1 MTKLPLGLLI
11 LILVHLAHSQQP
23 DMEHTPFQ
31 IGEINYFGYAGVDLA
46 PIRAQLPLHPGDT
59 LTHATFTKGPI
70 EAAIAHLTG
79 QPPTDLNVTCCD
91 EAKHLLIYIGLG
103 GTSSRP
109 MPTGVSPHSLDHLA
123 PDALRLYDQ
132 EMTALERAVVSG
144 NAGEDDSQGY
154 MLSNDPAL
162 HRINL
167 SMRAYAATHE
177 ADFIRVLRRA
187 SDPQQRR
194 AAAAFLGYVPRSTAQ
209 VKALTQAVS
218 DPDDE
223 VRNNAVRALSVLLA
237 ARNAQPLSIDP
248 QPFIALLFSGKWTDR
263 NKGSLFLF
271 RLTEGRDPALLDVL
285 RRQALQP
292 LIEGASWSGDPGHST
307 AFLVI
312 LGRIAAI
319 PNDKL
324 QQLIDTH
331 NSAALIAAA
340 SKPLGS

>member
-1 MTKLPLGLLI
+1 MTKLALVLLI
-11 LILVHLAHSQQP
+11 MALVHPARSQQA

-31 IGEINYFGYAGVDLA
+31 IGEINYFGYGGIDLV
-46 PIRAQLPLHPGDT
+46 PIRSQLPLHVGDT
-59 LTHATFTKGPI
+59 LTFATFSKGPT
-70 EAAIAHLTG
+70 EATITHLTG
-79 QPPTDLNVTCCD
+79 QPPTDLNITCCD

-109 MPTGVSPHSLDHLA
+109 MPTGISPHGTDHLDPA
-123 PDALRLYDQ
+123 ALHLYDQ

-144 NAGEDDSQGY
+144 NAGEDDSKGN

-162 HRINL
+162 HQINL
-167 SMRAYAATHE
+167 SMHTYAATRE
-177 ADFIRVLRRA
+177 AEFIRVLRMA
-187 SDPQQRR
+187 SDPHQRR
-194 AAAAFLGYVPRSTAQ
+194 AAAAFLGYVPRSTTQ
-209 VKALTQAVS
+209 VKALTQAVN

-237 ARNAQPLSIDP
+237 ARKAQPLLIDP
-248 QPFIALLFSGKWTDR
+248 QPFIAMLFSGKWTDR
-263 NKGSLFLF
+263 NKGSLLLF
-271 RLTEGRDPALLDVL
+271 RLTESRNPTLLDAL

-312 LGRIAAI
+312 LGRIAGI
-319 PNDKL
+319 PNDRL
-324 QQLIDTH
+324 QQLIDAH
-331 NSAALIAAA
+331 NSAAIIAAA